1 MLSYLGL
8 IKSFLIKHTVPFPC
22 RISIPGLHVA
32 LQELGFNQLL
42 HDYGWAVLGINEEAL
57 FQFFAGILPVPTE
70 VETESLQVLKFPR
83 LEVGALSV
91 QSKLENVCAML
102 EEL

>member
-1 MLSYLGL
+1 MPL
-8 IKSFLIKHTVPFPC
+8 PN
-22 RISIPGLHVA
+22 RISIPGLHVTL
-32 LQELGFNQLL
+32 LQLGFNQLL
-42 HDYGWAVLGINEEAL
+42 HDYGWAILGINEEAF
-57 FQFFAGILPVPTE
+57 FQFFASILPVPTE

-91 QSKLENVCAML
+91 QSQVENVCAML